1 MNTGVHRSRGR
12 LRANHTT
19 RTQLV
24 ASITTQ
30 RGRLYVLGRFPCRDG
45 SPGTK
50 QTKLTLQLDDTPAN
64 RRVAEKRLQLIERQL
79 AEGTFDWAEW
89 QPDDLRKAG
98 TTWQKAINL
107 LYEKKVTLGR
117 TKQSTWD
124 VSYVAL
130 LKLIPRT
137 QLVTTTG
144 IQQALSRY
152 ERHQYSYKLLY
163 YLLKDIAILTSV
175 PFPKVGVPLY
185 GTPRAIEVPSDD
197 EIVTWVLESGEPYRW
212 YFGMIA
218 TYGLRPQE
226 TERCTQIDQNLIQVH
241 TDTKT
246 GYRTVI
252 PVHEHWVDLFR
263 LHEIGERP
271 PSVRDDTRPDAISQ
285 WLNKRRLAMGIA
297 WRSYALRHAY
307 AARLWRCGG
316 SELDVMTAARL
327 MGHSVKEH
335 LDTYRSHIDPNQIAV
350 TARAAINRNLERT
363 RESLV
368 RQHRRD
374 VDPQRAPDSAHG

>member
-1 MNTGVHRSRGR
+1 M
-12 LRANHTT
+12 
-19 RTQLV
+19 
-24 ASITTQ
+24 ASITVQ

-50 QTKLTLQLDDTPAN
+50 QTKLTLQLDDNPAN
-64 RRVAEKRLQLIERQL
+64 RRIAEKRLRLIERQL
-79 AEGTFDWAEW
+79 VDGSFDWSEW
-89 QPDDLRKAG
+89 QPDDLRKTG
-98 TTWQKAINL
+98 ITWQKAINL

-124 VSYVAL
+124 VSYMGL
-130 LKLIPRT
+130 LKLITRT
-137 QLVTTTG
+137 QLVTTSG

-163 YLLKDIAILTSV
+163 YLLKDIALLTSV

-185 GTPRAIEVPSDD
+185 GSTKVIEVPSDA
-197 EIVTWVLESGEPYRW
+197 EIVDWVLGAEEPYIW

-226 TERCTQIDQNLIQVH
+226 TERCNQIDQNLIQVH
-241 TDTKT
+241 ADTKT

-252 PVHEHWVDLFR
+252 PVHEEWVEVFR
-263 LHEIGERP
+263 LHERAARP
-271 PSVRDDTRPDAISQ
+271 PSGRDEARPDAISQ
-285 WLNKRRLAMGIA
+285 WLNKRRLAMGIE
-297 WRSYALRHAY
+297 WRTYALRHAY

-350 TARAAINRNLERT
+350 TARAAITRNLERT
-363 RESLV
+363 RESLL
-368 RQHRRD
+368 RQHRSD
-374 VDPQRAPDSAHG
+374 VDAQSAAHRIDG

>member
-1 MNTGVHRSRGR
+1 M
-12 LRANHTT
+12 
-19 RTQLV
+19 

-64 RRVAEKRLQLIERQL
+64 LRIADKRLRLIERQL
-79 AEGTFDWAEW
+79 ANETFDWSEW

-107 LYEKKVTLGR
+107 LYEKKVLLGR

-124 VSYVAL
+124 VSYMGL

-137 QLVTTTG
+137 QVVTTSG

-163 YLLKDIAILTSV
+163 YLLKDIALLTTV
-175 PFPKVGVPLY
+175 PFPKVGIPLY
-185 GTPRAIEVPSDD
+185 GTTRTIEVPNDD
-197 EIVTWVLESGEPYRW
+197 EIIDWVLSSEEPYRW
-212 YFGMIA
+212 YFGMVA

-226 TERCTQIDQNLIQVH
+226 TERCAQIDQNLIQVNA
-241 TDTKT
+241 DTKT

-252 PVHEHWVDLFR
+252 PVHEEWVERFR
-263 LHEIGERP
+263 LHQRSERP
-271 PSVRDDTRPDAISQ
+271 ASTRDDSRPDAISQ
-285 WLNKRRLAMGIA
+285 WLNKRRLAMGIE
-297 WRSYALRHAY
+297 WRTYTLRHAY
-307 AARLWRCGG
+307 AARLWRSGG
-316 SELDVMTAARL
+316 SELDIMTAARL

-335 LDTYRSHIDPNQIAV
+335 LDTYRTHIDPNQIAV
-350 TARAAINRNLERT
+350 TAREAINRNLQKT
-363 RESLV
+363 RASLA
-368 RQHRRD
+368 RQHRSEID
-374 VDPQRAPDSAHG
+374 AQSATDRIHR